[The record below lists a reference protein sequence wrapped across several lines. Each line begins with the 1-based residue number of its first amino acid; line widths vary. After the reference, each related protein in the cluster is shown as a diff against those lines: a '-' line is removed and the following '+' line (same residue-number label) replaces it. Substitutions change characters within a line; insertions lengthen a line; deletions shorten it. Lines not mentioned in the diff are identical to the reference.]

1 MTDMNPSASKK
12 VVLNKHAHVK
22 PDVSQIVIRVISYVL
37 IGVTAICC
45 ILPFWLII
53 SASFTA
59 EDEILRVG
67 FSLWPNEWNVEAYK
81 ILLRHPEQ
89 VLNSY
94 ALTIVLTVLGTF
106 LGVWMSSM
114 TGYVLQR
121 PDFAYRNG
129 IMFYIYF
136 TTLFG
141 GGLIPWYVLIVMVL
155 QWKDNYL
162 AILLPAVASS
172 WNILLFKNFTK
183 AIPHEVTESA
193 LIDGA
198 TDFTIYLKIILPMSA
213 PALATIGLF
222 IALGYWNEW
231 YSSMLFLSANTKNK
245 PLQLFLYNTINMAD
259 SIKNTAAADNVTIQ
273 DVPSNGMKMATAVL
287 TTGPIIFVYP
297 AVQKYF
303 ISGITIGAVKG

>member
-1 MTDMNPSASKK
+1 MTATNPSASKK
-12 VVLNKHAHVK
+12 VVLSKYHVK
-22 PDVSQIVIRVISYVL
+22 PDVSQIVIRIISFVF
-37 IGVTAICC
+37 IGVLAVGC
-45 ILPFWLII
+45 ILPFWLVI

-59 EDEILRVG
+59 EDEILRMG
-67 FSLWPNEWNVEAYK
+67 FSFWPSQWDFEAYSL
-81 ILLRHPEQ
+81 LLRHPEQ
-89 VLNSY
+89 VLSSY
-94 ALTIVLTVLGTF
+94 AVTIALTVLGTF

-129 IMFYIYF
+129 VMFYIYF

-162 AILLPAVASS
+162 AILLPGVASS
-172 WNILLFKNFTK
+172 WNILLFRNFTK

-198 TDFTIYLKIILPMSA
+198 TDFKIYLRIILPMSA
-213 PALATIGLF
+213 PALATVGLF

-245 PLQLFLYNTINMAD
+245 PLQLFLYNTINMAE

-273 DVPSNGMKMATAVL
+273 DVPTNAMKMATAVL